1 MGTKATITLPWPIY
15 RPTEYTVHWHGE
27 GKQPERHVVHIPGK
41 GMHWQAD
48 ATARGIRISPRPLL
62 PPWIERANRGLGD
75 GKLESEVLPLEET
88 ILVMEIM
95 DRVREIGG
103 LKCPEHIEKV

>member
-1 MGTKATITLPWPIY
+1 LAYLSAY
-15 RPTEYTVHWHGE
+15 RVYCALARR
-27 GKQPERHVVHIPGK
+27 GKTSGAIFGAYSRER
-41 GMHWQAD
+41 D
-48 ATARGIRISPRPLL
+48 ALASRRDSSWNSYSPQLFAPS
-62 PPWIERANRGLGD
+62 IERANWGLGD

-103 LKCPEHIEKV
+103 LKYPEHIEKV